1 MKRTILISLAA
12 GLFSI
17 IFPIIIGLL
26 SPLDFHEEDEPDIPP
41 DISIVHTSP
50 NFEAGS
56 DGEIFVTLYHGEETL
71 STDMH
76 SYLTGVLAAEMPAS
90 FETEALKAQAI
101 AARTYTVHKMLS
113 GRSENHP
120 EADICSDTSCC
131 QAFCDESAMREKW
144 GENYD
149 KNLIKI
155 NEAVLQTDGLCAV
168 FEDEPILAVFHSSS
182 CGFTQASGNIWGS
195 SLPYL
200 IPVESPENEKDVPN
214 YKYSVN
220 VSFSE
225 FKDTVTEKFPEA
237 AFGDDKS
244 TWIGETVAD
253 SSGRTESV
261 TIGGISISG
270 TELRNLFS
278 LRSAAIEFGI
288 TDSGIT
294 ITTTGYGHGVGLSQY
309 GANALA
315 EKGFSCEDI
324 IAWYYTGT
332 ELKNISEI
340 LK

>member
-56 DGEIFVTLYHGEETL
+56 DGEISVTLYHGEETL

-76 SYLTGVLAAEMPAS
+76 SYLTGVLAAEMPSS

-101 AARTYTVHKMLS
+101 AARTYTVHKILS

-168 FEDEPILAVFHSSS
+168 FENEPILAAFHSSS
-182 CGFTQASGNIWGS
+182 CGFTQASGNIWEKE
-195 SLPYL
+195 LPYL
-200 IPVESPENEKDVPN
+200 IPVESPENEDNVPN
-214 YKYSVN
+214 YVSSIT
-220 VSFSE
+220 VSFGE
-225 FKDTVTEKFPEA
+225 FKDTILSEFPDA
-237 AFGDDKS
+237 VFGEDKS
-244 TWIGETVAD
+244 TWIGEKISD
-253 SSGRTESV
+253 ESGRTESV
-261 TIGGISISG
+261 TIGGVSISG
-270 TELRNLFS
+270 TELRSLFS
-278 LRSAAIEFGI
+278 LRSAAIELSV
-288 TDSGIT
+288 TDSGIA

-309 GANALA
+309 GANVLA

-332 ELKNISEI
+332 ELKNIADVLE
-340 LK
+340 